1 MRTDD
6 SGVGQAVLFALVA
19 VVVLLLV
26 GVAYLFNGLVRR
38 RNRVDATWSD
48 VEVLLKRRHD
58 LVPNLVAS
66 VQGYAAHESA
76 TLQAVTAARAAAL
89 SASGPQDAGVLESRL
104 AQGVRSLFAVAEAY
118 PQLKASAAFIDLQ
131 RKLTE
136 TEDGLEHARQFYND
150 AVFGYNNAVQ
160 TLPGALVAGVLGFHA
175 RQFFQASTAEQASVA
190 VRP

>member
-1 MRTDD
+1 M
-6 SGVGQAVLFALVA
+6 GEAALFALVA
-19 VVVLLLV
+19 VVVLLAV

-38 RNRVDATWSD
+38 RNRVGATWSD

-76 TLQAVTAARAAAL
+76 TLQAVTAARAAAM
-89 SASGPQDAGVLESRL
+89 SASGPQSAGVAEAQL
-104 AQGVRSLFAVAEAY
+104 AQGLRSVFAVAEGY

-150 AVFGYNNAVQ
+150 AVYGYNNAVQ
-160 TLPGALVAGVLGFHA
+160 TLPGVLLAGALGFHS
-175 RQFFQASTAEQASVA
+175 RQFFQATAPEQAPVA

>member
-1 MRTDD
+1 M
-6 SGVGQAVLFALVA
+6 GQAVLFSLVA
-19 VVVLLLV
+19 VVVLLVL
-26 GVAYLFNGLVRR
+26 GAAYVFNGLVRR

-66 VQGYAAHESA
+66 VQGYAAHEAA
-76 TLQAVTAARAAAL
+76 TFQAVTAARTAAM
-89 SASGPQDAGVLESRL
+89 SATGPQSAGAAEAQL

-118 PQLKASAAFIDLQ
+118 PQLKASSAFIDLQ

-150 AVFGYNNAVQ
+150 AVYGYNNAVQ
-160 TLPGALVAGVLGFHA
+160 TLPGALLAGVLGFRS
-175 RQFFQASTAEQASVA
+175 RQFFQASTAEQAAVA

>member
-1 MRTDD
+1 
-6 SGVGQAVLFALVA
+6 
-19 VVVLLLV
+19 VVVLLVLGAV
-26 GVAYLFNGLVRR
+26 YVFNGLVRR

-58 LVPNLVAS
+58 LVPNLVNS

-76 TLQAVTAARAAAL
+76 TLQAVTAARTAAM
-89 SASGPQDAGVLESRL
+89 SASGPRSAGAAEAQL

-150 AVFGYNNAVQ
+150 AVYGYNNAVQ
-160 TLPGALVAGVLGFHA
+160 TLPGVLVAGPLGFRT
-175 RQFFQASTAEQASVA
+175 RQFFQATAAEQTSVP

>member
-1 MRTDD
+1 M
-6 SGVGQAVLFALVA
+6 FALVA
-19 VVVLLLV
+19 VTVLLAI

-48 VEVLLKRRHD
+48 VDVLLKRRHD
-58 LVPNLVAS
+58 LVPNLLAS

-76 TLQAVTAARAAAL
+76 TFQAVTAARSAAM
-89 SASGPQDAGVLESRL
+89 SATGPQSAGAAEAQL

-150 AVFGYNNAVQ
+150 AVYGYNNAVQ
-160 TLPGALVAGVLGFHA
+160 TLPGALVAGALGFRT
-175 RQFFQASTAEQASVA
+175 RQFFQAAPAEQSPVA
-190 VRP
+190 IRP